1 MNFLK
6 LSTLTMELIQTITK
20 TTIKLLLHRKG
31 IMKNLFVS
39 RYARPSLDN
48 LGYRQSASWPFPAT
62 GNGPVSCLCCQMD
75 LNSFLSFK
83 EDLNA

>member
-6 LSTLTMELIQTITK
+6 LSTTTMELIQTIITI
-20 TTIKLLLHRKG
+20 TIKLLLHGKG

-39 RYARPSLDN
+39 KYARTSLDII
-48 LGYRQSASWPFPAT
+48 GYRQSASWLPDFI
-62 GNGPVSCLCCQMD
+62 GISPVSCLCCQMD
-75 LNSFLSFK
+75 LYFFLSFK